1 MSYQIKR
8 ADRLIDTLEFVSK
21 GGGVALQI
29 DVNIEIVKVA
39 SRYRACWLNIIEAQK
54 KLVSTEDGSPDLEE
68 AMAALESAVL
78 STYGLLFGEQATQ
91 HMLGFFDG
99 DVEEMLE
106 QTLPFVRDVVVP
118 AIQSYS
124 EQRKQELKEK
134 YSSKKR
140 RA

>member
-1 MSYQIKR
+1 
-8 ADRLIDTLEFVSK
+8 
-21 GGGVALQI
+21 
-29 DVNIEIVKVA
+29 
-39 SRYRACWLNIIEAQK
+39 
-54 KLVSTEDGSPDLEE
+54 
-68 AMAALESAVL
+68 MAALESAVL

>member
-1 MSYQIKR
+1 
-8 ADRLIDTLEFVSK
+8 
-21 GGGVALQI
+21 
-29 DVNIEIVKVA
+29 
-39 SRYRACWLNIIEAQK
+39 
-54 KLVSTEDGSPDLEE
+54 
-68 AMAALESAVL
+68 
-78 STYGLLFGEQATQ
+78 
-91 HMLGFFDG
+91 MLGFFDG

>member
-1 MSYQIKR
+1 MAYQIKR
-8 ADRLIDTLEFVSK
+8 ADRLIDTLEFVSRS
-21 GGGVALQI
+21 GDVAMQI
-29 DVNIEIVKVA
+29 DVNIEISRIA
-39 SRYRACWLNIIEAQK
+39 SHYRAHWIKVVEAQK
-54 KLVSTEDGSPDLEE
+54 KFVDGDNPEQ
-68 AMAALESAVL
+68 ALEALGIAVIE
-78 STYGLLFGEQATQ
+78 TYNLIFGKEPTSK
-91 HMLGFFDG
+91 MLGFFDG
-99 DVEEMLE
+99 DAEEMLE